1 MTLSNFTYD
10 PALVAE
16 LAASF
21 GLRKANIRALDALT
35 KRLEHQDTGDEP
47 VVMDMAT
54 GAGKTYVMAA
64 FIEYLRRQ
72 GHRNV
77 MIVTPVA
84 LWCRRRPWRTSPL
97 ARASTLRAH
106 LWKPT

>member
-1 MTLSNFTYD
+1 MALSNFTYD

-21 GLRKANIRALDALT
+21 GLRKANIRALHALT
-35 KRLEHQDTGDEP
+35 ARLAQEDTSDGT

-64 FIEYLRRQ
+64 FIEW
-72 GHRNV
+72 
-77 MIVTPVA
+77 T
-84 LWCRRRPWRTSPL
+84 
-97 ARASTLRAH
+97 
-106 LWKPT
+106 